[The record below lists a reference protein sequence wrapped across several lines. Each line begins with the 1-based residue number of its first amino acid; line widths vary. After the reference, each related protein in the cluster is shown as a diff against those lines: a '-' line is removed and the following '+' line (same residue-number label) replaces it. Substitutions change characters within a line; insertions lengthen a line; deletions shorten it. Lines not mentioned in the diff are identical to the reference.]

1 VLKRLAHDESGIAL
15 VLALM
20 TMFVLTIV
28 STSVIYYT
36 TSSGHTTKLSQTRDQ
51 AYRFAEAGINNAMAI
66 LGQPPDPNTGIGN
79 NALDPNVFCGLA
91 GVTYTT
97 GCTIKDT
104 YPGGYVIWSGTLPSG
119 QATWTLTSTGYA
131 RNTDVNSA
139 AATYSTRT
147 LTVKVNVFPTLTQP
161 LNTPVWNY
169 IYATKPASTPPT
181 CDEDLFQSVSIASPF
196 YVEGNLCLHNTTTI
210 TKGPLVVKGR
220 LSMDSA
226 TQNYVGTSA
235 VPLSDAHIANG
246 CTVKNTTHIPCNWN
260 GTATVQGLDNLYA
273 TVLNTVAP
281 SGLSPPT
288 PNWQNWYLNS
298 SPGPYFPCQ
307 TVNGLA
313 PLNPLTFDTAVDP
326 NLGDT
331 DVQKYA
337 YQNDSVAAQD
347 LTPGYDYRCQTV
359 SGELSWNN
367 ATKVMTIKGTV
378 FIDGD
383 AYIQNGAINKYTGQ
397 GAVYLGGT
405 LLIKNSSLCG
415 AIYNG
420 ACDLRTYQ
428 ASPAQGWDPNS
439 NLICFV
445 AKSTG
450 GQVNIGDS
458 IQLVSATLQGAAYAA
473 GNIELGTTSNVDG
486 PMVGNQ
492 VLLGQSV
499 TTSFPSITI
508 VPQGMP
514 SNPTAYAQVD
524 PPSGYSG

>member
-1 VLKRLAHDESGIAL
+1 VLRRLVHEESGIAL

-20 TMFVLTIV
+20 TMFVLTVV
-28 STSVIYYT
+28 STTVIYYT
-36 TSSGHTTKLSQTRDQ
+36 TASSSTSKLSQTRDQ

-66 LGQPPDPNTGIGN
+66 LGQPPDPVTGLGN

-91 GVTYTT
+91 GETYTNAC
-97 GCTIKDT
+97 GPASIKNT
-104 YPGGYVIWSGTLPSG
+104 YPGGYVIWSGTLPQG
-119 QATWTLTSTGYA
+119 QSTWTITSTGYA
-131 RNTDVNSA
+131 VDTSVHSA
-139 AATYSTRT
+139 SPTYSTRV
-147 LTVKVNVFPTLTQP
+147 LTVKVNVYPTLTQP

-181 CDEDLFQSVSIASPF
+181 CDEDLNQSVQIASPF
-196 YVEGNLCLHNTTTI
+196 YVEGNLCLHNTSTI
-210 TKGPLVVKGR
+210 IKGPLVVKGR
-220 LSMDSA
+220 LSMDSQ
-226 TQNYVGTSA
+226 TQNYAGTSA
-235 VPLSDAHIANG
+235 VPLSDAHILNG
-246 CTVKNTTHIPCNWN
+246 CTVKNSTHTPCRN
-260 GTATVQGLDNLYA
+260 GGVDNLFA
-273 TVLNTVAP
+273 TVLDANAP
-281 SGLSPPT
+281 VGLSPPT

-298 SPGPYFPCQ
+298 NPGPYFPCQ
-307 TVNGLA
+307 TVNGQA
-313 PLNPLTFDTAVDP
+313 PLNALTFDNIIDP
-326 NLGDT
+326 NLSDT
-331 DVQKYA
+331 DAQKFV
-337 YQNDSVAAQD
+337 YQNDSVALQD
-347 LTPGYDYRCQTV
+347 LTPAHDYRCQTN

-367 ATKVMTIKGTV
+367 STKTMTIKGTI

-383 AYIQNGAINKYTGQ
+383 AVIQNGSINKYTGQ

-420 ACDLRTYQ
+420 ACDMRPLQ

-439 NLICFV
+439 ALICFV

-450 GQVNIGDS
+450 GQVNTGDS

-524 PPSGYSG
+524 PPSSYSG